1 MMAVTALLLAV
12 SASVHAGPLFEP
24 QVQIPAGIRPRSIAI
39 GDVNGDGRPD
49 LVVGN
54 TGPSVFVPPG
64 QLRDSCYLSVMLG
77 NGDGTFGPRNGFSLG
92 NSQVPTKIVISDLNN
107 DGHPDLVIEFT
118 DTNFGAAWNEIM
130 MGNGDG
136 TFTRTHQA
144 LGGFAIAVGDL
155 NGDGRLDLATTQEA
169 SQVSVRL
176 GNGDGTFATATPY
189 ATGNGSFDVAIA
201 DFDVDGRLDIAT
213 ENYYD
218 GSISILLGHG
228 DGTFAPHT
236 DTVTEP
242 APRLLAIGNLDT
254 DHLPDIAVAHF
265 DGNVSVH
272 LNLGGGALGP
282 WTGYAG
288 GSNPMALA
296 IADLNFD
303 SRGDLVEGCGS
314 TAVLL
319 ANADGTWGP
328 RTDYTPGGFSVAI
341 GDLNGDGEP
350 DIASVTFTSD
360 VVSIL
365 FNVRDQIVAVP
376 LPIGG
381 SGLDFIA
388 PNPARNAARIEYTV
402 ARAGPVRLEVAD
414 VTGRVVATLFRGD
427 QAAGRYPASWDGTA
441 GNEKLPAGIYFVRLT
456 TLGQSFA
463 SKLIRIQ

>member
-1 MMAVTALLLAV
+1 MMAVTALLVAA
-12 SASVHAGPLFEP
+12 SASVHADPLFQP
-24 QVQIPAGIRPRSIAI
+24 TVQIPGGIRTRSVAI

-54 TGPSVFVPPG
+54 TGPSIYAPPAYP
-64 QLRDSCYLSVMLG
+64 RDSCYLSVMLG
-77 NGDGTFGPRNGFSLG
+77 NGDGTFGPRTGFSLG
-92 NSQVPTKIVISDLNN
+92 DWQVPTKIVMADVNN
-107 DGHPDLVIEFT
+107 DGHADLVCEFT
-118 DTNFGAAWNEIM
+118 NTNFGAAWNEIM

-136 TFTRTHQA
+136 TFTRIPQA

-155 NGDGRLDLATTQEA
+155 NGDGRLDIATVQEA

-176 GNGDGTFATATPY
+176 GNGDGTFAAATPY
-189 ATGNGSFDVAIA
+189 ATGYGAFDVAIA
-201 DFDVDGRLDIAT
+201 DFNVDGRLDIAT
-213 ENYYD
+213 VNHYD
-218 GSISILLGHG
+218 GSISMLLGYG
-228 DGTFAPHT
+228 NGTFAPHI
-236 DTVTEP
+236 DTVTES
-242 APRLLAIGNLDT
+242 APRVLAVGYLDT
-254 DHLPDIAVAHF
+254 DLLPDIAVAHF
-265 DGNVSVH
+265 NTVNISVH

-288 GSNPMALA
+288 GGNPMALA

-303 SRGDLVEGCGS
+303 ARGDLVEGCGS

-328 RTDYTPGGFSVAI
+328 RTDYTGGYSVAI
-341 GDLNGDGEP
+341 GDLNSDGEP
-350 DIASVTFTSD
+350 DIASVYFSSD

-365 FNVRDQIVAVP
+365 FNVPDQIAAVP

-381 SGLDFIA
+381 SGLNLVA
-388 PNPARNAARIEYTV
+388 PNPARSAARIEYTV

-427 QAAGRYPASWDGTA
+427 QAAGRYPVSWDGTA
-441 GNEKLPAGIYFVRLT
+441 SNEKLPAGIYFVRLT